1 MPESHGHDILLTL
14 VCAASGGV
22 GLMALARRLKVP
34 AIVLLLL
41 AGVVL
46 GPEVLGW
53 VRADSLGGVLP
64 VFVSMAVGIILFEG
78 GITLD
83 VAGYR
88 EAGTFI
94 RRLISWG
101 VLVTWVLGSA
111 AVMLIADVPLPFA
124 LLAASLV
131 TVTGP
136 TVIMPLMKRIRVV
149 PKLRHILSWEAVLID
164 PVGVFLAVLCFEAIV
179 RQGGGAALAGFGLR
193 IAVGLAV
200 GVAGGLL
207 LAWVMRRG
215 MIPEDMSRVGV
226 LGAAVLIY
234 GTAELVV
241 SESGLLSTV
250 AGGLVVGAA
259 NPPGLREVR
268 RFKAELT
275 DLMIGVLFILL
286 ASRLKLAQFQ
296 EFGVAG
302 FALVAVVVFVVRPVN
317 VLVCAVGQGLSARE
331 KAFLSWVAPRGIVAA
346 SMASLVRITLERR
359 GMAETGLFGMLTS
372 MMGLEVRLPAVAAA
386 QFVETF
392 VYSVIVVTI
401 VLQGLSAGWVARLL
415 GLRLPDPTGW
425 LIVGAHRL
433 AREVAGF
440 VRDTAGVPVFL
451 ADTNDAAVK
460 QAEHERLR
468 AVHAD
473 ARRPAPIEEF
483 ALGQIGRVAA
493 LTNNEDLNAVV
504 CRQWRGVVGASAL
517 CRWSSGQGD
526 PADEADVPGTVVWRE
541 VGKPA
546 WVSDQLDWG
555 RLRLRR
561 ASAETDPPGPG
572 ETVLATAGPQGVTL
586 APARAGGR
594 PAPAGTTM
602 LVIGPAPQEAP
613 PETGT
618 PVA

>member
-1 MPESHGHDILLTL
+1 MPESTSHDILLTL
-14 VCAASGGV
+14 ICAASGGV

-34 AIVLLLL
+34 AIVLLLA

-53 VRADSLGGVLP
+53 VKAESLGGVLP

-88 EAGTFI
+88 QAGTFI

-136 TVIMPLMKRIRVV
+136 TVIMPLMKRIRVI
-149 PKLRHILSWEAVLID
+149 PRLRHILSWEAVLID
-164 PVGVFLAVLCFEAIV
+164 PVGVFLAVLCFEAIIQ
-179 RQGGGAALAGFGLR
+179 QGGGAALANFGLR

-200 GVAGGLL
+200 GIVGGLL

-215 MIPEDMSRVGV
+215 LIPEDMSSVSV
-226 LGAAVLIY
+226 LGAAVFIY
-234 GTAELVV
+234 GAAELVL

-259 NPPGLREVR
+259 NPPGLKEVR

-286 ASRLKLAQFQ
+286 ASRLRLAQFQ
-296 EFGVAG
+296 EFGAVG

-372 MMGLEVRLPAVAAA
+372 MLGLEVRLPAVAAA

-433 AREVAGF
+433 ARELAGF

-451 ADTNDAAVK
+451 ADTNEAAVK
-460 QAEHERLR
+460 QAEYERLR
-468 AVHAD
+468 AIQAD

-493 LTNNEDLNAVV
+493 LTSNEDLNAVV

-517 CRWSSGQGD
+517 CRWSSGLGD

-555 RLRLRR
+555 RLTLRR
-561 ASAETDPPGPG
+561 ATVDKDPPQAG
-572 ETVLATAGPQGVTL
+572 ERVLATAGPHGVTL
-586 APARAGGR
+586 GPPAANAR
-594 PAPAGTTM
+594 PTPGATMLVLAPAGRD
-602 LVIGPAPQEAP
+602 IPGA
-613 PETGT
+613 
-618 PVA
+618 